1 MNEVTIFSNQ
11 EFGNVR
17 TVTIDGEPWFV
28 GKDIADAL
36 GYADTSDAIRRH
48 IDDDDKLTRCF
59 TDSGQSREMYVINE
73 SGVYS
78 LIFSSRLES
87 AKRFKHW
94 VTSEVLPSIRKHG
107 GYVQN
112 QENLSDAEFMARAL
126 EVARRVLA
134 DREKRLA
141 NAESVIAVQN
151 QQILEMQPKVSY
163 YDIVLQCKNAIPITI
178 IAKDYG
184 MTANALN
191 QKLHEL
197 GIQYHIRKTWVLYD
211 KYAEQGYT
219 VSKTHWFP
227 DKYGRPASNIVTQW
241 TQKGRLFIYDL
252 LKSNGILPICEQDFE
267 E

>member
-1 MNEVTIFSNQ
+1 MNNEVKVFQNL
-11 EFGNVR
+11 EFGTVR
-17 TVTIDGEPWFV
+17 TVTVDGEPWFV
-28 GKDIADAL
+28 GKDVAEAL
-36 GYADTSDAIRRH
+36 GYSNTQDALARHVDQEDRSDVVIHDGSQYRTM
-48 IDDDDKLTRCF
+48 I
-59 TDSGQSREMYVINE
+59 GINE

-78 LIFSSRLES
+78 LVFSSRLVS
-87 AKRFKHW
+87 AKRFKRW

-126 EVARRVLA
+126 EMAHKVLA

-141 NAESVIAVQN
+141 DAESVIAIQN
-151 QQILEMQPKVSY
+151 QQIMEMQPKVSY

-184 MTANALN
+184 WTANAMN

-211 KYAEQGYT
+211 GYAKQGYT
-219 VSKTHWFP
+219 VSKTHCFA
-227 DKYGRPASNIVTQW
+227 DKWGRPASNVVTQW

-252 LKSNGILPICEQDFE
+252 LKQEGILPLCER
-267 E
+267 